1 MLILIW
7 WILLI
12 VSYVI
17 YPLIMKFLAQNELL
31 TKYSFFEKND
41 HLPFVQIVMAIHNE
55 EKVLHQKLESI
66 FNSQYPLEKFHVVIG
81 LDNCTD
87 SSLDIVK
94 RFQQQYPENI
104 QFQSTERL
112 GKPEML
118 NLLMRE
124 NKKTSDITI
133 LTDANVMFKA
143 GTLYELVKYF
153 KDSQVGLVDSK
164 FVLSSQI
171 ISHEEEK
178 DYLNFEQQLK
188 YYEGLVWGTMQGP
201 FGACYAIRTSLFHPI
216 PEKFLVDD
224 FFIGMNVMIQGFH
237 AILNPNAL
245 VMEEVHTNWKQEFK
259 RKMRISSGNYQN
271 LDFFAKVLFKPFTG
285 LSITW
290 FFHKVL
296 RLLLPVAFLPI
307 LVIDL
312 IAFLFWGYSL
322 IPSLITLIL
331 ILGVVFLHYILQR
344 LNLHSRTIERLSY
357 FIYINLALVQGFIFF
372 IKGIQTNV
380 WKPTQRK

>member
-12 VSYVI
+12 VSYGI

-41 HLPFVQIVMAIHNE
+41 PLPFVQIVMAIHNE

-66 FNSQYPLEKFHVVIG
+66 FNSQYPLEKFLVVIG

-87 SSLDIVK
+87 TSLDIVK
-94 RFQQQYPENI
+94 SYFQKYPENI

-124 NKKTSDITI
+124 NKKISDITI

-216 PEKFLVDD
+216 PDKFLVDD

-237 AILNPNAL
+237 AILNPKAL

-296 RLLLPVAFLPI
+296 RWLLPVAFVPI

-312 IAFLFWGYSL
+312 IGFIFWGYSL

-331 ILGVVFLHYILQR
+331 ILGVVSLHYILQR

>member
-1 MLILIW
+1 
-7 WILLI
+7 
-12 VSYVI
+12 
-17 YPLIMKFLAQNELL
+17 
-31 TKYSFFEKND
+31 
-41 HLPFVQIVMAIHNE
+41 
-55 EKVLHQKLESI
+55 
-66 FNSQYPLEKFHVVIG
+66 
-81 LDNCTD
+81 
-87 SSLDIVK
+87 
-94 RFQQQYPENI
+94 
-104 QFQSTERL
+104 
-112 GKPEML
+112 ML

-296 RLLLPVAFLPI
+296 RWLLPVAFVPI

-331 ILGVVFLHYILQR
+331 ILGVVSLHYILQR